1 MMYLPFVTA
10 IWAVMVSFSSAV
22 GPTDEY
28 RDADLSQ
35 SSYLTNHNM
44 DPAVVD
50 SSQFGQLWKVPFHN
64 QEQVCLGKPTRVT
77 GD

>member
-1 MMYLPFVTA
+1 MFFLPAVAALWAGFMGFSTA
-10 IWAVMVSFSSAV
+10 L

-28 RDADLSQ
+28 RDADISQ

-50 SSQFGQLWKVPFHN
+50 SSEFGQLWKYPFHA
-64 QEQVCLGKPTRVT
+64 QEQV
-77 GD
+77 